1 MRVSETQ
8 DAVSAAIN
16 HWMAANGPAETAP
29 VTGELE
35 AVVKLEDVGQ
45 VVVEGSATF
54 GMNLADVRKFVEQ
67 TQRWSGETW
76 IDARVGDD
84 RELAALMS
92 LEAVREDR

>member
-1 MRVSETQ
+1 MR
-8 DAVSAAIN
+8 AAIN
-16 HWMAANGPAETAP
+16 HWLAADGPAETASRHRR
-29 VTGELE
+29 VE
-35 AVVKLEDVGQ
+35 AAVKVEDVGQ

-67 TQRWSGETW
+67 TQGWSSETW

-92 LEAVREDR
+92 LETVTEDR